1 MTAYTSDELRTT
13 CHLLLGQ
20 AFICPITYPELFQ
33 LLRDEDFAHAV
44 AQVLNPLGYKLS
56 QVGDLDSPEVF
67 FCALLGID
75 DPRER
80 QHAEKRL
87 LEMRDQ
93 IGAFI
98 EFFRLV
104 DHAGQGG
111 VVSGGEVSFSKLLSA
126 IESHPPYLDQ
136 LRDLQGLKLF
146 ESSRNAKENADRLS
160 RVLKVMQDQ
169 GYIVRRSTDSTVY
182 AFTGKMAYLQRI
194 MGWLADHHRIEVIKP
209 EDRSAFQEALL

>member
-1 MTAYTSDELRTT
+1 MTAHTTELRTT

-20 AFICPITYPELFQ
+20 TFICPITYPELFQ
-33 LLRDEDFAHAV
+33 LLRDEHFANAV

-56 QVGDLDSPEVF
+56 QVGDPNSPEVF

-75 DPRER
+75 DLRER

-111 VVSGGEVSFSKLLSA
+111 VISGGEVSFSRLLSA
-126 IESHPPYLDQ
+126 IENHPPYLDQ

-146 ESSRNAKENADRLS
+146 ESSRNAKDNADRLS

-169 GYIVRRSTDSTVY
+169 GYIVRRSTDSTIY

-194 MGWLADHHRIEVIKP
+194 MGWMADHHGIEVIKA
-209 EDRSAFQEALL
+209 EDRSAFQEGLL

>member
-1 MTAYTSDELRTT
+1 MTAYTADELRNT

-20 AFICPITYPELFQ
+20 TFICPITYPDLFP
-33 LLRDEDFAHAV
+33 LLCDESFAAEV
-44 AQVLNPLGYKLS
+44 SLVLNPLGYNLS
-56 QVGDLDSPEVF
+56 QVGDSDSPEVF
-67 FCALLGID
+67 FCALRGTE
-75 DPRER
+75 DPRQR

-93 IGAFI
+93 ISAFI

-104 DHAGQGG
+104 DNAGQSG

-126 IESHPPYLDQ
+126 IENHPPYLDQ
-136 LRDLQGLKLF
+136 LRDLQGIKLF
-146 ESSRNAKENADRLS
+146 EGSRNAKDNADRLS

-194 MGWLADHHRIEVIKP
+194 MGWLADHHHIEVIKQ
-209 EDRSAFQEALL
+209 EDRPAFQEGLL